1 MFGLSEIA
9 STPAAYLMTNTTHQ
23 PLSQPTFMPVIA
35 IPVLSPHNPISWL
48 ITQLT
53 TADNQPTTTTMAQ
66 HSTAR
71 INY

>member
-53 TADNQPTTTTMAQ
+53 TVHCRQPTNDDHDGATLYRQ
-66 HSTAR
+66 
-71 INY
+71 N